1 MGVDGVGFCSAS
13 VRSAAALS
21 TASAGDRLGQ
31 FFWAGNSS
39 VVLDTRSDAVLG
51 M

>member
-21 TASAGDRLGQ
+21 TASAGDRLGG
-31 FFWAGNSS
+31 FFWTGNIS
-39 VVLDTRSDAVLG
+39 VLSDTRSDTILG